1 MMFDRSY
8 HVYMLTNK
16 WNTVIYT
23 GVTGNLEG
31 RVWAH
36 KKKIDPKSFTAKYN
50 CNKLVWYAETNDVYV
65 ALEEEKR
72 IKAGSRAK
80 KIKMIEEMN
89 PDWKDLSKEWFEE

>member
-1 MMFDRSY
+1 MFDRSY

-31 RVWAH
+31 RVWVH
-36 KKKIDPKSFTAKYN
+36 KKKIDLKSFTARYN

-80 KIKMIEEMN
+80 KIKMIEETN
-89 PDWKDLSKEWFEE
+89 PDWKDLSEEWFEE